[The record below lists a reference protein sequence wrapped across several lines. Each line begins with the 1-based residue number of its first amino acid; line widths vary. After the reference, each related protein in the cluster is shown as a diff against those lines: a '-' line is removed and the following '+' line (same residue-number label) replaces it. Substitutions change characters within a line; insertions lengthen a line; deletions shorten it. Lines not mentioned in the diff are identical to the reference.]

1 MSKYS
6 EEEWS
11 KIREQGKAVYILTHW
26 VLASAIPLAVVL
38 PLIRGIIREKSVG
51 FIVSLDFIRGILL
64 YMILCTII
72 SVIFGLIRWN
82 QNEKTF
88 KQM

>member
-1 MSKYS
+1 MSKS
-6 EEEWS
+6 NKEEWS
-11 KIREQGKAVYILTHW
+11 KIKAQGKSMYILTHW
-26 VLASAIPLAVVL
+26 FLAAALPLAIIL

-51 FIVSLDFIRGILL
+51 FIISLDFIKSILL

-88 KQM
+88 KHT